1 MPNYKATSFV
11 EQTGRIRIWNAELMD
26 GLNVRGIVLNNI
38 KLQQQ
43 STEHSVWHREPNAL
57 GSYFRKIY
65 SKP

>member
-1 MPNYKATSFV
+1 MPMQNATSSL
-11 EQTGRIRIWNAELMD
+11 EQTGRIWNAELMD
-26 GLNVRGIVLNNI
+26 GLNVRGFVLNNI